1 MENIFIDTL
10 CKMASEDSNKGAKRT
25 AAVSGA
31 LGAAGVATAVG
42 ANKAI
47 DAVRDRYVSSKVKGV
62 RYNKSFISIGG
73 KKKGVKNPFSAAKR
87 LMSQNAKAEAL
98 RTTYGAGGI
107 ARKIAKGGKIAAGL
121 GAAGVLAAGAKSL
134 MSKKKE
140 D

>member
-1 MENIFIDTL
+1 MSVEQLVKVARDR
-10 CKMASEDSNKGAKRT
+10 SNE
-25 AAVSGA
+25 A
-31 LGAAGVATAVG
+31 LAAGSAVATGAGTLTAVE
-42 ANKAI
+42 ADRAI
-47 DAVRDRYVSSKVKGV
+47 AAAKDRYIASKVKGAD
-62 RYNKSFISIGG
+62 YNEHFLRNGG
-73 KKKGVKNPFSAAKR
+73 TKKGVKNPFSAAKR

-107 ARKIAKGGKIAAGL
+107 ARKIAKGGKIVAGL